1 MKAKKY
7 LSVLLAAAMVAGTA
21 PVSALADEGTSVPTD
36 QTNSSVGQGDENTDN
51 EASDNSLGTENTG
64 SSNENTNN
72 NQNNDNQGSSDTT
85 NESTN
90 ETPGSEG
97 DNTTPDGGTSGETPS
112 EEPVDPDTP
121 ATDTEA
127 PVDPEVPEEPV
138 DLPYDN
144 ATTEA
149 DDNTV
154 ASIEL
159 DGETY
164 YFDDLGDAVEEAN
177 NGDTITLMKEG
188 RESGFSLNEDKAITI
203 DVNGITF
210 TFTSSIILSNDA
222 DLTLVDS
229 SENGGFDFDTPFS
242 AGNGFV
248 INGNNESGDPDQKNP
263 IETSLTIQGGTYQG
277 GMDGSTTWCIIFVS
291 GYGATLNMEG
301 GTVYCAYANTE
312 VSEDNSSLPKD
323 GGYAISGNGTR
334 NSSENNGGI
343 RLNLTGGEII
353 NDNDVAIYL
362 PCANTTHISGDVT
375 ITGRTAIEIN
385 SGDLTI
391 EGGTLTATYPYGHR
405 AYKESGDGS
414 YNFGTALAIVSKGTE
429 AASGYYGH
437 MNIQVTGGNFISQSF
452 RAVDIYNLDDG
463 KAGIIGEETQH
474 GDNIDSLSISGGTFT
489 SGGEYEAIVAD
500 NARGFITGGEV
511 STDLNGTGYLDSDY
525 TCTESETDGYYTIEK
540 IQGLQAETS
549 TSDNTV
555 SATVNGAYSEA
566 DDGNDEAVSTEGQEV
581 TIDVEAT
588 DENITK
594 TEVAITSGAVASLAD
609 SNAVS
614 KVTIQTNVAD
624 LTFDQTALNAM
635 ADTAE
640 DLTLVV
646 EKTTKTYDNA
656 YAVVYDLTLQNGAG
670 DTVDFNGGTVTAVL
684 PATLT
689 LAEGSTTAYVYYL
702 GEDGVALEAYE
713 GMYDAEANSVTVD
726 LKHFSPY
733 GISANEQE
741 TAVASVTIGNET
753 KNYTDLKT
761 AIAAANNANSGSV
774 VTVELL
780 ADVSVDA
787 TGANNNNGALN
798 ITRAMTINGHNFTI
812 TAATPFNNGDNNVHL
827 LNIMS
832 NDGKVVIND
841 LNLDG
846 NNVARNTLNVYNS
859 SDVTLNN
866 VDVQNATNQG
876 LVVNGSTVVAN
887 ELTSAGNK
895 NGGVYVDND
904 SAAFIMNSGEL
915 QDNLVAEGSATT
927 INGGTFDGSVLI
939 LGGTGAISGGTF
951 NGTVSGK
958 PDNLT
963 VSGGSFKSDMSSYA
977 DDTQI
982 IYEVTADGTY
992 SYYTDVDDAL
1002 AAAGTTGQVES
1013 IVPSSMEESTKT
1025 ITLIYTSSNTKE
1037 IKINTQNVST
1047 TFTLPE
1053 ASRSGYRFLGWKQE
1067 GSDETKPAGEE
1078 VTISDNTTFTAQWR
1092 KRSSSDDESS
1102 PDLSGGGS
1110 GSSSYTRYT
1119 VSVAEAAHGTLTLS
1133 DDEVR
1138 RGEEVTITVTPDEG
1152 YAVETI
1158 SVTTSNNE
1166 VVEVTD
1172 NEDGTFTFTMPGR
1185 DVNISATFTE
1195 APVEE
1200 VEDPMDA
1207 FTDVDEDAWY
1217 YDAVSSMVE
1226 QGYMNGTSETTFE
1239 PFLNLT
1245 RAMIAQILYNM
1256 EGAQGNG
1263 EAAFTDVADSQWY
1276 ADAVNWAASEGIVSG
1291 YGDGTFGP
1299 NDPITREQMATI
1311 LYQYA
1316 AYKGYDLSD
1325 TASLDA
1331 FTDAA
1336 DVSSWALPYV
1346 QWAVGCGI
1354 MNGRDNGTLDPAG
1367 TATRAEIAVM
1377 VDTFLQTE
1385 FPMAIDAEQTTAE
1398 EAPAAEDASEAQ

>member
-1 MKAKKY
+1 M
-7 LSVLLAAAMVAGTA
+7 
-21 PVSALADEGTSVPTD
+21 
-36 QTNSSVGQGDENTDN
+36 
-51 EASDNSLGTENTG
+51 
-64 SSNENTNN
+64 
-72 NQNNDNQGSSDTT
+72 
-85 NESTN
+85 
-90 ETPGSEG
+90 
-97 DNTTPDGGTSGETPS
+97 
-112 EEPVDPDTP
+112 
-121 ATDTEA
+121 
-127 PVDPEVPEEPV
+127 
-138 DLPYDN
+138 
-144 ATTEA
+144 
-149 DDNTV
+149 
-154 ASIEL
+154 
-159 DGETY
+159 
-164 YFDDLGDAVEEAN
+164 
-177 NGDTITLMKEG
+177 
-188 RESGFSLNEDKAITI
+188 
-203 DVNGITF
+203 
-210 TFTSSIILSNDA
+210 
-222 DLTLVDS
+222 
-229 SENGGFDFDTPFS
+229 
-242 AGNGFV
+242 
-248 INGNNESGDPDQKNP
+248 
-263 IETSLTIQGGTYQG
+263 
-277 GMDGSTTWCIIFVS
+277 
-291 GYGATLNMEG
+291 
-301 GTVYCAYANTE
+301 
-312 VSEDNSSLPKD
+312 
-323 GGYAISGNGTR
+323 
-334 NSSENNGGI
+334 
-343 RLNLTGGEII
+343 
-353 NDNDVAIYL
+353 
-362 PCANTTHISGDVT
+362 
-375 ITGRTAIEIN
+375 
-385 SGDLTI
+385 
-391 EGGTLTATYPYGHR
+391 
-405 AYKESGDGS
+405 
-414 YNFGTALAIVSKGTE
+414 
-429 AASGYYGH
+429 
-437 MNIQVTGGNFISQSF
+437 
-452 RAVDIYNLDDG
+452 
-463 KAGIIGEETQH
+463 
-474 GDNIDSLSISGGTFT
+474 
-489 SGGEYEAIVAD
+489 
-500 NARGFITGGEV
+500 
-511 STDLNGTGYLDSDY
+511 
-525 TCTESETDGYYTIEK
+525 
-540 IQGLQAETS
+540 
-549 TSDNTV
+549 
-555 SATVNGAYSEA
+555 
-566 DDGNDEAVSTEGQEV
+566 
-581 TIDVEAT
+581 
-588 DENITK
+588 
-594 TEVAITSGAVASLAD
+594 
-609 SNAVS
+609 
-614 KVTIQTNVAD
+614 
-624 LTFDQTALNAM
+624 
-635 ADTAE
+635 
-640 DLTLVV
+640 
-646 EKTTKTYDNA
+646 
-656 YAVVYDLTLQNGAG
+656 
-670 DTVDFNGGTVTAVL
+670 
-684 PATLT
+684 
-689 LAEGSTTAYVYYL
+689 
-702 GEDGVALEAYE
+702 
-713 GMYDAEANSVTVD
+713 
-726 LKHFSPY
+726 
-733 GISANEQE
+733 
-741 TAVASVTIGNET
+741 
-753 KNYTDLKT
+753 
-761 AIAAANNANSGSV
+761 
-774 VTVELL
+774 
-780 ADVSVDA
+780 
-787 TGANNNNGALN
+787 
-798 ITRAMTINGHNFTI
+798 
-812 TAATPFNNGDNNVHL
+812 
-827 LNIMS
+827 
-832 NDGKVVIND
+832 
-841 LNLDG
+841 
-846 NNVARNTLNVYNS
+846 
-859 SDVTLNN
+859 
-866 VDVQNATNQG
+866 
-876 LVVNGSTVVAN
+876 
-887 ELTSAGNK
+887 
-895 NGGVYVDND
+895 
-904 SAAFIMNSGEL
+904 
-915 QDNLVAEGSATT
+915 
-927 INGGTFDGSVLI
+927 
-939 LGGTGAISGGTF
+939 GGTGAISGGTF

-992 SYYTDVDDAL
+992 SYYTDVDEAL

-1067 GSDETKPAGEE
+1067 GSEETKPAGEE

>member
-7 LSVLLAAAMVAGTA
+7 LSVLLAAAMVMGTA
-21 PVSALADEGTSVPTD
+21 PVSALAEDEVTGPGPTEGMEDPTD
-36 QTNSSVGQGDENTDN
+36 QGQEQPNPSGNDTQEAGNNGSGDENPADETPDDGQENGITGDETGDDQQEDNDNQSEDNNDTEDITDN
-51 EASDNSLGTENTG
+51 EGNS
-64 SSNENTNN
+64 
-72 NQNNDNQGSSDTT
+72 
-85 NESTN
+85 
-90 ETPGSEG
+90 
-97 DNTTPDGGTSGETPS
+97 ETPS
-112 EEPVDPDTP
+112 DEPQ
-121 ATDTEA
+121 
-127 PVDPEVPEEPV
+127 EVPVE
-138 DLPYDN
+138 LPYEN
-144 ATTEA
+144 ATT
-149 DDNTV
+149 DNTDESAV

-164 YFDDLGDAVEEAN
+164 YFDDVSTAFSEAKDGDE
-177 NGDTITLMKEG
+177 
-188 RESGFSLNEDKAITI
+188 I
-203 DVNGITF
+203 DLIATASDSDILYVNGKEVTLDLNGF
-210 TFTSSIILSNDA
+210 TFSVSK
-222 DLTLVDS
+222 
-229 SENGGFDFDTPFS
+229 PF
-242 AGNGFV
+242 GV
-248 INGNNESGDPDQKNP
+248 INGGHFILNDSGENGVIDGSSITGFGNVVEVIGNTAGGDPAEGKDPVNS
-263 IETSLTIQGGTYQG
+263 IFTMNDGTINSGENGAGCLVFISGYNAQFDMNGGTLHSQLKNN
-277 GMDGSTTWCIIFVS
+277 S
-291 GYGATLNMEG
+291 N
-301 GTVYCAYANTE
+301 NTFGE
-312 VSEDNSSLPKD
+312 PID
-323 GGYAISGNGTR
+323 GGFAISGNGTR
-334 NSSENNGGI
+334 TATDNQGGI
-343 RLNLTGGEII
+343 TINLYGGEVIS
-353 NDNDVAIYL
+353 DYDVALYL
-362 PCANTTHISGDVT
+362 PSYNHTLIDGAS
-375 ITGRTAIEIN
+375 ITGRTAIEID

-391 EGGTLTATYPYGHR
+391 QSGELASNYNHYAR
-405 AYKESGDGS
+405 VYKSGWSSGS
-414 YNFGTALAIVSKGTE
+414 SNFGSALAIVSKGTQG
-429 AASGYYGH
+429 STGYYGH
-437 MNIQVTGGNFISQSF
+437 MNIDITGGTFTSLAGP
-452 RAVDIYNLDDG
+452 AVDIYHINNALTEGNTEDFL
-463 KAGIIGEETQH
+463 
-474 GDNIDSLSISGGTFT
+474 DSLSISGGTFT

-540 IQGLQAETS
+540 LQGLQAAV
-549 TSDNTV
+549 SDPVSNTV
-555 SATVNGAYSEA
+555 TATVNGAYSEA
-566 DDGNDEAVSTEGQEV
+566 DDGEANGDAVSTAGQEV
-581 TIDVEAT
+581 TIDVKAT
-588 DENITK
+588 EENITK

-624 LTFDQTALNAM
+624 LSFDQTALTAM
-635 ADTAE
+635 ANAAE

-670 DTVDFNGGTVTAVL
+670 DTVEFNGGTVTAVL

-689 LAEGSTTAYVYYL
+689 LTEGSTTAYVYYL

-812 TAATPFNNGDNNVHL
+812 TAANPFNNGDNNVHL

-832 NDGKVVIND
+832 NNGKVVIND

-904 SAAFIMNSGEL
+904 SAAFTMNSGEL
-915 QDNLVAEGSATT
+915 QDNLVAEGGATT

-951 NGTVSGK
+951 NKTVRSIS
-958 PDNLT
+958 DNDLT

-977 DDTQI
+977 DDTKI

-1185 DVNISATFTE
+1185 DVNISAIFIE

-1200 VEDPMDA
+1200 VEDPMAA

-1263 EAAFTDVADSQWY
+1263 EAAFTDVADGQWY

-1354 MNGRDNGTLDPAG
+1354 MNGRDNGTLDPAS

>member
-21 PVSALADEGTSVPTD
+21 PVSALAEDEVTGPGPTGEVEDLTD
-36 QTNSSVGQGDENTDN
+36 QGQEQPNPSGDGTQETGNNGSGDETPAD
-51 EASDNSLGTENTG
+51 ETPDDGQENGITG
-64 SSNENTNN
+64 DESGDDQQED
-72 NQNNDNQGSSDTT
+72 NDNQSEDNNDTEDTT
-85 NESTN
+85 
-90 ETPGSEG
+90 
-97 DNTTPDGGTSGETPS
+97 DNAGNSETPS
-112 EEPVDPDTP
+112 DEPQ
-121 ATDTEA
+121 
-127 PVDPEVPEEPV
+127 EVPAE
-138 DLPYDN
+138 LPYKN
-144 ATTEA
+144 ATT
-149 DDNTV
+149 DNTDESAV

-229 SENGGFDFDTPFS
+229 SENGGFDFYTPFS

-248 INGNNESGDPDQKNP
+248 INGNNESGDPDQKDNL

-312 VSEDNSSLPKD
+312 VSEDDGSLPKD

-334 NSSENNGGI
+334 NSSKNNGGI

-463 KAGIIGEETQH
+463 KAGIIGQETQH

-540 IQGLQAETS
+540 LQGLQAAV
-549 TSDNTV
+549 SDPVSNTV
-555 SATVNGAYSEA
+555 TATVNGAYSEA
-566 DDGNDEAVSTEGQEV
+566 DDGEANGDAVSTAGQEV
-581 TIDVEAT
+581 TIDVKAT
-588 DENITK
+588 EENITK
-594 TEVAITSGAVASLAD
+594 TEVAITSGAVASLAE

-614 KVTIQTNVAD
+614 EVTIQTNVAD
-624 LTFDQTALNAM
+624 LTFDQTALTAM

-646 EKTTKTYDNA
+646 EKTTETYDSA

-689 LAEGSTTAYVYYL
+689 LTEGSTTAYVYYL

-753 KNYTDLKT
+753 KNYTDLKE
-761 AIAAANNANSGSV
+761 AIAAANAAGSEDDV
-774 VTVELL
+774 VVDLL
-780 ADVSVDA
+780 ADVNDVDA
-787 TGANNNNGALN
+787 TGASENNGALN

-1002 AAAGTTGQVES
+1002 AAAGTTGQIES
-1013 IVPSSMEESTKT
+1013 IVPDSMSSNPNIKT

-1037 IKINTQNVST
+1037 IKINTQNVSA

-1067 GSDETKPAGEE
+1067 GSEETKSAGEQ
-1078 VTISDNTTFTAQWR
+1078 VSISSDTTFTAQWR

-1185 DVNISATFTE
+1185 DVNIYATFTE